1 MKNLLRILMALLV
14 VMTTAM
20 SCSDDDGEDMEMPVD
35 DSLYGV
41 LGGTTLV
48 DDPNNPGTQI
58 EQGRLNLRAVVDS
71 TIFVIAADQRL
82 SPYFEVLLSEVG
94 NNNLSG
100 FAALSSSLTD
110 FFAVATGAENFTYSG
125 MNMTDAHDPEVNSRM
140 SFAADDAAMDAF
152 IEDVVAGAA
161 KNGVTDPDIIQ
172 PIGQLLESL
181 RDVVV
186 QRTETLYARL
196 GGTTMVDDP
205 NNSGQMIEQ
214 GRLTFRAVVDS
225 TIFVIAADQ
234 RLQPYFEVLLSEVGN
249 NDLTGFAALSASLTD
264 FFSVA
269 AGATTQTYT
278 GLSMADAHDPSVNSR
293 MAQAADDAAMDAFIE
308 DAVQGLAQNGVT
320 VENNGPLVREIGALI
335 NSLRGVVVQR

>member
-1 MKNLLRILMALLV
+1 MKNIFRIMMAALIV
-14 VMTTAM
+14 GTTVM
-20 SCSDDDGEDMEMPVD
+20 SCSDDDGEDMQMPED
-35 DSLYGV
+35 DSLYAT
-41 LGGTTLV
+41 LGGTTMV
-48 DDPNNPGTQI
+48 DDPNNPGTMI

-94 NNNLSG
+94 SSNLSG
-100 FAALSSSLTD
+100 FAALSTSLTD
-110 FFAVATGAENFTYSG
+110 FFAQATGSANFTYSG
-125 MNMTDAHDPEVNSRM
+125 LNMADAHNPEVNSRM
-140 SFAADDAAMDAF
+140 AFAADDAAMDAF

-161 KNGVTDPDIIQ
+161 KNGVTDPDIIN
-172 PIGQLLESL
+172 PIGELLESL

-186 QRTETLYARL
+186 QRTESLYSRL
-196 GGTTMVDDP
+196 GGTTMVSDP
-205 NNSGQMIEQ
+205 NNQGEMIEQ

-225 TIFVIAADQ
+225 TIFVIAADT

-249 NDLTGFAALSASLTD
+249 NDLSGFAALSASLTD

-269 AGATTQTYT
+269 AGSTTQTYS
-278 GLSMADAHDPSVNSR
+278 GMNMADAHNPNTNSR
-293 MAQAADDAAMDAFIE
+293 MALAADDAAMDAFIE